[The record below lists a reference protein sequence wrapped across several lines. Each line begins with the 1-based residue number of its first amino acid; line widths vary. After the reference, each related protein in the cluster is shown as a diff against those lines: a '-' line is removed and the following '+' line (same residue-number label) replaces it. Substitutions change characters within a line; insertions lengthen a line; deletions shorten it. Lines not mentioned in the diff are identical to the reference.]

1 MYVPVWPACLK
12 DTLGHTCISAI
23 QEQPKQGGHW
33 VQNLQGYIPCLE
45 AAGSRRMSGRV
56 LFWGYRSTS
65 QAQKGKLGVWFSLL
79 ERVADLPSP
88 AYEDKGICLGMYSRK
103 YRRSHGFKH
112 QACIWLWT
120 EIHFQ
125 KFMPSPSSLLM
136 CDHRDSVWT

>member
-1 MYVPVWPACLK
+1 MGGSFSGDTGVPP
-12 DTLGHTCISAI
+12 
-23 QEQPKQGGHW
+23 
-33 VQNLQGYIPCLE
+33 
-45 AAGSRRMSGRV
+45 
-56 LFWGYRSTS
+56 

-136 CDHRDSVWT
+136 CGHRDSVWT